1 MSETLWNL
9 QKKASLPI
17 MWHPCLCKLFTFQ
30 GLRYWIQG
38 QQGQDLLTVR
48 DEKVQVDKGKE

>member
-1 MSETLWNL
+1 MPETLWNL
-9 QKKASLPI
+9 QKKAPLQI
-17 MWHPCLCKLFTFQ
+17 MWHPRLCELFPFQ

-38 QQGQDLLTVR
+38 QQGQDLLAVR